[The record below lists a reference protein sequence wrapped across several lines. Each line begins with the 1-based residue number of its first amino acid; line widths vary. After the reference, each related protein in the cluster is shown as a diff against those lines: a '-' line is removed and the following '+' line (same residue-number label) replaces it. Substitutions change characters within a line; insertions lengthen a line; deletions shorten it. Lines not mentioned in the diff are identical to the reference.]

1 MTGAPADAYQ
11 SEVDGQ
17 ARQAHALDNLEKKL
31 RATLESSAS
40 NSSIGRDKIQQIISQ
55 VRSSLEAMGP
65 IANTPMGQMGV
76 LTTIAQGLLQA
87 GAVLTEAVGK
97 DSLNAGTV
105 KSMASDYVKDLN
117 TPTEEES
124 QRTLAGGGVDA
135 WIVQGLAANGITD
148 PRAVANWA
156 RGLKVMVQR
165 ESGGNPRAVNHSDDN
180 ARAGHPSGGLM
191 QMIEPTFESHWR
203 PGTER
208 NLFNPISSVA
218 AAVHYVMT
226 RYHVSA
232 DGANL
237 MSNVQQ
243 ANPFA
248 APKGY

>member
-1 MTGAPADAYQ
+1 
-11 SEVDGQ
+11 
-17 ARQAHALDNLEKKL
+17 
-31 RATLESSAS
+31 
-40 NSSIGRDKIQQIISQ
+40 
-55 VRSSLEAMGP
+55 
-65 IANTPMGQMGV
+65 
-76 LTTIAQGLLQA
+76 
-87 GAVLTEAVGK
+87 
-97 DSLNAGTV
+97 
-105 KSMASDYVKDLN
+105 
-117 TPTEEES
+117 
-124 QRTLAGGGVDA
+124 
-135 WIVQGLAANGITD
+135 
-148 PRAVANWA
+148 
-156 RGLKVMVQR
+156 MVQR